1 MRFTKSVV
9 RIFTTT
15 IENNVFLWVLLRNS
29 FGGTLCDCESSYGF
43 MIIEN
48 TSHVSV
54 RVFLLCGGSYFQRCF
69 MAYNRQGFLKIIY
82 CDFICDSL
90 AGVIHI
96 LVRFFLLVGL
106 SLEGSL
112 FALSILRARLG
123 ACANTPHT
131 LVPERGSG

>member
-29 FGGTLCDCESSYGF
+29 FGGTLCDCELSYGF

-54 RVFLLCGGSYFQRCF
+54 RVFLLSGAAR
-69 MAYNRQGFLKIIY
+69 II
-82 CDFICDSL
+82 S
-90 AGVIHI
+90 V
-96 LVRFFLLVGL
+96 
-106 SLEGSL
+106 
-112 FALSILRARLG
+112 ALWRITGKAF
-123 ACANTPHT
+123 
-131 LVPERGSG
+131 